1 MARKNPTHRSK
12 EQWQVILDQWQS
24 SGISVRQFC
33 QDKSI
38 PVSNFYNWRK
48 RLITPQASSPAN
60 AAMPGPSFIDL
71 SALAKSPD
79 SGHWDITLRLGN
91 GVELQLSQG

>member
-1 MARKNPTHRSK
+1 MARKNPTHISK

-48 RLITPQASSPAN
+48 RLIKN
-60 AAMPGPSFIDL
+60 ALNIGIWPENAVNPSTYKTVFIPCGYICHYTTGTYL
-71 SALAKSPD
+71 M
-79 SGHWDITLRLGN
+79 
-91 GVELQLSQG
+91 